1 MPTPDVT
8 YKVSVSSFSL
18 DHKIPPGDTFWS
30 TFNASFQNQELTPYN
45 FAKAIWD
52 GHPFTTWHSN
62 SWRTSANYI
71 AGQYLA
77 LDFDTGDQTSTLPT
91 LIENPFIHRHSSIL
105 YTTPSHTAEAP
116 RARVVFLL
124 DTPIQQAQ
132 NYTLASAALLWLFGT
147 ADRACRDAVR
157 FWYGSLRCDMEMFDN
172 VLSLATV
179 KHIIAQYQASGKRE
193 MQRHTRTYTTTTD
206 QAEVADALKKIP
218 AWGIDYDEWVAVLMA
233 LHREYGDAGL
243 GLAEQWADGQPNEVQ
258 RKWKSFRSNGNTTGA
273 VGLGTVFALAQR
285 FGWAK
290 VQ

>member
-1 MPTPDVT
+1 MSTPEPT
-8 YKVSVSSFSL
+8 YKVSVSSYSL

-30 TFNASFQNQELTPYN
+30 TFNSSFVNQSLTPYN

-77 LDFDTGDQTSTLPT
+77 LDFDTGDRTSTLPA

-105 YTTPSHTAEAP
+105 YTTPSHTTEAP

-132 NYTLASAALLWLFGT
+132 NYALSSAALLWLFGT
-147 ADRACRDAVR
+147 ADRACRDAAR
-157 FWYGSLRCDMEMFDN
+157 FFYGSMRCDMEMFDN

-193 MQRHTRTYTTTTD
+193 LRRQVDRAIQSNDRYTT
-206 QAEVADALKKIP
+206 AALRNEVEAMRTAPQGTRNGTLNKACWNLARFIATGELSQIEIEDALTD
-218 AWGIDYDEWVAVLMA
+218 AA
-233 LHREYGDAGL
+233 LG
-243 GLAEQWADGQPNEVQ
+243 
-258 RKWKSFRSNGNTTGA
+258 
-273 VGLGTVFALAQR
+273 VGLEMPEIKATLRSAINAATR
-285 FGWAK
+285 